1 MNSSISHFSWIGGVL
16 ACFLAIETAIAWL
29 APRPDAMRNS
39 FLEYSFAHPEMVQR
53 AFVAEKMLKFDDA
66 KPDVLQVG
74 DSSGLH
80 AVQSPIVESYLGGR
94 SFLNLSV
101 ASNLGFWGYHALA
114 DRIMERSGSVKV
126 LVLYFT
132 TGGGVPRKA
141 LLDARDLMAN
151 DLYREFASPFHRLFQ
166 VPSLGVRREVSD
178 TFYYING
185 YLSQRDRP
193 LINNTGYFM
202 LRDIIESSGGWV
214 RETDIPDDHIDGLF
228 QMIRRNTPSLAAYS
242 DAGLVRHYRD
252 TVGKTEISSTF
263 DWTSLSR
270 RTYMEIVLDKY
281 LALARKHGAKLVV
294 AANPV
299 PASFQTE
306 AFKVGFDTDG
316 IERSMRDYASR
327 HPDVS
332 VLGIDYWPDDKFS
345 VFSHVGT
352 PYSVESSHRM
362 GQFLAGLMPSVAG
375 PTSKAEKYEAPAS
388 VVLDMGA
395 NPSVYGFADAEQAQ
409 GSTVRFRRIR
419 AGRDEALAYARV
431 RPGAAQ
437 ELRIA
442 VLNKADDPVLKNIS
456 VGVFGV
462 RAERLPD
469 IDTGEMRLVRFAL
482 PMSETKRFDGWIELA
497 LSTRGEI
504 AWQSNELRSSATGP
518 QLMVA
523 RMVLAAANESAGR

>member
-1 MNSSISHFSWIGGVL
+1 
-16 ACFLAIETAIAWL
+16 
-29 APRPDAMRNS
+29 
-39 FLEYSFAHPEMVQR
+39 MVQR

-66 KPDVLQVG
+66 RPDILQVG

-166 VPSLGVRREVSD
+166 VPSLGVRREVTD
-178 TFYYING
+178 EIFYLHGTLN
-185 YLSQRDRP
+185 QRDRP
-193 LINNTGYFM
+193 LIENSGYYM

-214 RETDIPDDHIDGLF
+214 RETDIPDDHINGLF
-228 QMIRRNTPSLAAYS
+228 QMIRRNSPSLAAYD
-242 DAGLVRHYRD
+242 DAGLVHHYRHA
-252 TVGKTEISSTF
+252 VGKTEITSTF
-263 DWTSLSR
+263 DWRSLSR

-294 AANPV
+294 ATNPV

-316 IERSMRDYASR
+316 IHQAMHDYASR
-327 HPDVS
+327 HSDVS

-362 GQFLAGLMPSVAG
+362 GRFLASLMPDVAA
-375 PTSKAEKYEAPAS
+375 PASKAEKYEAPAR
-388 VVLDMGA
+388 VVLDMA
-395 NPSVYGFADAEQAQ
+395 ASPSVYGFADAEQEQ
-409 GSTVRFRRIR
+409 GSTRRFRRIR

-442 VLNKADDPVLKNIS
+442 VLNKADDPILKNIS
-456 VGVFGV
+456 VGIFGV

-469 IDTGEMRLVRFAL
+469 VDAGDMRFLRFAL
-482 PMSETKRFDGWIELA
+482 PVSETNRFDGWIELT
-497 LSTRGEI
+497 LSTRGAI
-504 AWQSNELRSSATGP
+504 TWQSNKLSPGATGP
-518 QLMVA
+518 QLQVA
-523 RMVLAAANESAGR
+523 RLDLSALNGSAGE